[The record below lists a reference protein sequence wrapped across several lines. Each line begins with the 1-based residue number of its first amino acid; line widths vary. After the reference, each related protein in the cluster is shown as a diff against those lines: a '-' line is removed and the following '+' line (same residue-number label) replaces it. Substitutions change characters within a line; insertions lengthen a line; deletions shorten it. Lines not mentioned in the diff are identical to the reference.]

1 MFIFVATNSVRPGAV
16 ESERRRVPGWVDYI
30 RQHEPRLI
38 AFHEFLSADG
48 SEVEYVQVHPDVASF
63 EYHLGVLEASDRS
76 YRETLEAT
84 TSIRIYGVPT
94 ESILA
99 TLRASVGVDV
109 PITIVPTHLG
119 GFTRRCT

>member
-1 MFIFVATNSVRPGAV
+1 M
-16 ESERRRVPGWVDYI
+16 
-30 RQHEPRLI
+30 
-38 AFHEFLSADG
+38 
-48 SEVEYVQVHPDVASF
+48 QVHPDVDSF